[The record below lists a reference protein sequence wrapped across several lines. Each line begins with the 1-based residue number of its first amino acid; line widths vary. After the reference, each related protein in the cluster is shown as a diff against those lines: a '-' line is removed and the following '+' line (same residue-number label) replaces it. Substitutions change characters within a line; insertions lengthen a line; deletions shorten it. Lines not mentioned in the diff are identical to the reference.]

1 MIDRALPAFLLSLVI
16 GFGIW
21 GGLCWYE
28 KKKGIMIKKKEATA
42 ILAGYILF
50 LLCITVFF
58 RTKGNGYLLDLVP
71 FNTPG
76 GNHLIFLYA
85 LSNSVVFIP
94 IGILLTNVLPGERRS
109 VIIFLAIIL
118 SGGIEVLQF
127 VLQCGDC
134 QTEDVLMNVL
144 GVFVGFEGERFIKKE
159 WEKRKHV

>member
-1 MIDRALPAFLLSLVI
+1 MIDRALPAFFLSLVI

-94 IGILLTNVLPGERRS
+94 IGIGFVPLVITLKQLKRRAMIFS
-109 VIIFLAIIL
+109 KIQKVNITLFCRNHFPHLVIIP
-118 SGGIEVLQF
+118 
-127 VLQCGDC
+127 
-134 QTEDVLMNVL
+134 
-144 GVFVGFEGERFIKKE
+144 
-159 WEKRKHV
+159 